1 MSSVSFGSV
10 ALHSSN
16 ESAGKV
22 SKMQKKK
29 NALFFL
35 DNWQSCLVS
44 ETESRFPLVHPAIF
58 FWTRR
63 RNDCAVWVSPGFQS
77 IIRCTFFFSYE
88 PWHSL
93 RPQNRSGRRR
103 RRRSRRRNK
112 RRKRNPSGEIQV
124 TPKREN
130 GRNVL
135 MSSEMAYW
143 RGNGRKT
150 VDSSAPVAIKSS
162 KLKARRL
169 AEEVADIFFWL
180 LFLIRGR

>member
-29 NALFFL
+29 MHYFF
-35 DNWQSCLVS
+35 
-44 ETESRFPLVHPAIF
+44 
-58 FWTRR
+58 
-63 RNDCAVWVSPGFQS
+63 S
-77 IIRCTFFFSYE
+77 IIDNHVWCRKPSPVSLWFTLPFSFELADGMTAQFEFHLDFNQLFVVRFFFFFSYE

-135 MSSEMAYW
+135 MSSEMAY
-143 RGNGRKT
+143 
-150 VDSSAPVAIKSS
+150 
-162 KLKARRL
+162 
-169 AEEVADIFFWL
+169 
-180 LFLIRGR
+180 